1 MEKLS
6 FASLRI
12 YINLL
17 RKEVFN
23 VFTVVEI
30 AKKAPQS
37 GLNSLSFLAVCGGL
51 LNQGDHGTLSSP
63 GYPGN
68 YPHNRDC
75 VWRVMVSPGMN
86 IMFTFAVMAL
96 EHHDNCSYDYVEV
109 MHFIRRKV
117 FNQSYLILKERKKP

>member
-1 MEKLS
+1 MCNVFVYSQTACMKLRS
-6 FASLRI
+6 VQRI
-12 YINLL
+12 YLKNSVSLYHKVFLSSANL
-17 RKEVFN
+17 
-23 VFTVVEI
+23 
-30 AKKAPQS
+30 
-37 GLNSLSFLAVCGGL
+37 VCGGL

-75 VWRVMVSPGMN
+75 AWTVMVSPGMN

-109 MHFIRRKV
+109 RMA
-117 FNQSYLILKERKKP
+117 LTL

>member
-1 MEKLS
+1 MQCLRLS
-6 FASLRI
+6 PDRLFETTWCVNNVYTESNEIHVVQSFYSLK
-12 YINLL
+12 N
-17 RKEVFN
+17 
-23 VFTVVEI
+23 
-30 AKKAPQS
+30 
-37 GLNSLSFLAVCGGL
+37 FLTSAILVCGGL

-75 VWRVMVSPGMN
+75 AWTVMVSPGMN

-109 MHFIRRKV
+109 RMA
-117 FNQSYLILKERKKP
+117 LTL